1 MIQLFLPLLILLG
14 DQAPGPGISDLA
26 TTTELTSPCERQRSE
41 GASYTVCRFDR
52 TDPRL
57 RLFLNDETGAPFG
70 EFDAINTSLAPAS
83 ETLLFAMNAGMY
95 HEDRSPVGLYMED
108 GQELARLQTG
118 GGYGN
123 FHLLPNGVFFIEGGQ
138 ASVLSTDAY
147 RIANR
152 FPDFATQSGPM
163 LVIDGALHPKFNA
176 QSASFKRRN
185 GVGIDSETG
194 RLFFVLT
201 DGFVTFHQFATFF
214 AEELGCENAL
224 YLDGSISRLYDAATG
239 RNDPGLPM
247 GPIVGMVGPLES
259 QPN

>member
-14 DQAPGPGISDLA
+14 DQPPGTSTSDL
-26 TTTELTSPCERQRSE
+26 TTKAALTSPCERLRSE
-41 GASYTVCRFDR
+41 GASYTVCSFDR
-52 TDPRL
+52 NDPRL

-70 EFDAINTSLAPAS
+70 EFDAINTSLATTNQ
-83 ETLLFAMNAGMY
+83 TLHFAMNAGMY
-95 HEDRSPVGLYMED
+95 HEDRSPVGLFIED
-108 GQELARLQTG
+108 GKELARLQTG
-118 GGYGN
+118 EGYGN
-123 FHLLPNGVFFIEGGQ
+123 FHLLPNGVFFVEDSQ

-185 GVGIDSETG
+185 GVGIASETG
-194 RLFFVLT
+194 KLFFVLT

-214 AEELGCENAL
+214 SEELGCENAL

-247 GPIVGMVGPLES
+247 GPIVGIVGPLES
-259 QPN
+259 QPD